1 MLYRDDKVFIR
12 GATYVPP
19 SQDALRDMTLASNPQ
34 L

>member
-1 MLYRDDKVFIR
+1 MLYRDDKLFIR
-12 GATYVPP
+12 GATYV